1 MGKRS
6 SLESELAQ
14 NWNDAREVDSQ
25 TEDEILEVYESI
37 TANDGDAYLS
47 DLPKFFEAL
56 SIPLCFTNDIA
67 TCITFFYDLSILD
80 LELKSS
86 GDLNA
91 MQMTA
96 LRFVRAFTITKT
108 FGTLE
113 RGDIID
119 ILDVDKLIKQLNI
132 LMKFRNHYRH
142 ILNSWK
148 QLINASNKDVKEEN
162 EILKFKLGVPELR
175 DIRDS
180 LITEQAKGPQLGDPL
195 LIDML
200 SIGLEDDSIC
210 FYIDRKVESI
220 YITIKRF
227 AQILGFLGELS

>member
-14 NWNDAREVDSQ
+14 NWNHAREVDSQ
-25 TEDEILEVYESI
+25 TEDEILEVYEGI

-67 TCITFFYDLSILD
+67 TCITFFYESSILD

-96 LRFVRAFTITKT
+96 LCFVRAFTITKT

-119 ILDVDKLIKQLNI
+119 ILDVDKLIKQLSI

-142 ILNSWK
+142 IFNSWM
-148 QLINASNKDVKEEN
+148 QLVNASNKDVKGEN
-162 EILKFKLGVPELR
+162 DILKFKLGVPELR

-210 FYIDRKVESI
+210 FYIDRKVEGI